1 MKAPA
6 RAIIARQAVRAACL
20 GILLSAATMA
30 MAHQHGQS
38 APHSAPA
45 PHAQARP
52 QYAPPHASQ
61 PRSQGGGAQSGYR
74 QNPQAYRPLGNPQ
87 VRPQSPY
94 GASGMAGGPARPAYN
109 GAPYSL
115 RATPQPGHLPQWFA
129 QHQNMPV
136 GQQEHMLRQEPG
148 FNRLNPADQQ
158 RQIQQLHRLNQMPE
172 PQRERR
178 LARSEAIER
187 LSPSERMQVN
197 QSSRQL
203 SMLPADRQAQV
214 RRAFNDLRGVP
225 VDQRQTMLNSARYS
239 SAFNPEER
247 GMLSNLLRVEPYEPP
262 R

>member
-1 MKAPA
+1 
-6 RAIIARQAVRAACL
+6 
-20 GILLSAATMA
+20 
-30 MAHQHGQS
+30 
-38 APHSAPA
+38 
-45 PHAQARP
+45 
-52 QYAPPHASQ
+52 
-61 PRSQGGGAQSGYR
+61 
-74 QNPQAYRPLGNPQ
+74 
-87 VRPQSPY
+87 
-94 GASGMAGGPARPAYN
+94 
-109 GAPYSL
+109 
-115 RATPQPGHLPQWFA
+115 
-129 QHQNMPV
+129 MPV

-239 SAFNPEER
+239 SAFSPEER